1 MELIPSEEE
10 MFIEA
15 DSNQIIIKMKKGSNI
30 DSAMQKWEE
39 FFKTHSQQS
48 SSRLNSSFLEETKPI
63 QLTKNYVNKSV
74 IQKGNSFD
82 YSSE

>member
-30 DSAMQKWEE
+30 DSAMQK
-39 FFKTHSQQS
+39 
-48 SSRLNSSFLEETKPI
+48 
-63 QLTKNYVNKSV
+63 
-74 IQKGNSFD
+74 
-82 YSSE
+82 